1 MIKLKDISVSFDKKR
16 VITGL
21 SAEITEGVTLITGA
35 SGSGKTTLL
44 RVIAGL
50 QKADD
55 GEVSGVGRE
64 TVAMAF
70 QEPRLFPN
78 LTVLEQLTL
87 VGATEQR
94 AKALLANAGLAAEVS
109 AYPDQLSGGMRSR
122 VNVLRALAS
131 DRPIVLF
138 DEPLTGLDAKT
149 AEDVVSL
156 IARETA
162 GKIVVIVTHQS
173 EAFAS
178 IAKNQIA
185 L

>member
-1 MIKLKDISVSFDKKR
+1 MITLNNISVSFDKKC

-21 SAEITEGVTLITGA
+21 SANIDTGVTLITGA

-44 RVIAGL
+44 RVLAGL
-50 QKADD
+50 QKAE
-55 GEVSGVGRE
+55 GEILGVE
-64 TVAMAF
+64 TGDVAMAF
-70 QEPRLFPN
+70 QEPRLFPH

-87 VGATEQR
+87 VGATEDR
-94 AKALLANAGLAAEVS
+94 ALALLTAAGLGAE
-109 AYPDQLSGGMRSR
+109 ADLYPDQLSGGMRSR

-138 DEPLTGLDAKT
+138 DEPLTGLDAET
-149 AEDVVSL
+149 AEAVVSL

>member
-21 SAEITEGVTLITGA
+21 SAEISEGVTLITGA

-50 QKADD
+50 QKAE

-64 TVAMAF
+64 AVAMAF

-87 VGATEQR
+87 VGANEQR
-94 AKALLANAGLAAEVS
+94 AKALLADAGLAAEDS

-131 DRPIVLF
+131 DRPIVLL
-138 DEPLTGLDAKT
+138 DEPLTGLDAET
-149 AEDVVSL
+149 AEAVVSL